1 MDLYDILGIRRDA
14 KPAEVR
20 RAYQK
25 LARLLHPDVNPGDP
39 AADERFRAVS
49 QAFEVLADA
58 DRRARYDRGE
68 AQPARPRAVPEVGFE
83 GFDFSAEVR
92 VGAID
97 FREIFDG
104 VLRPSKAQAAGGT
117 PGEDLEQATRVSF
130 EEALHG
136 TKRRVHLVRQERCE
150 TCEGRGE
157 VVLNPR
163 PCPPCQGTG
172 QVRTSRGRM
181 IFTRRC
187 SECDATGTL
196 GRRPCS
202 RCGGEGRAI
211 QSEWLEVQI
220 PPGVGQ
226 GSRVRLPGCGNAG
239 RRGGPSGDFILAIES
254 EPHSFYK
261 REGEDLSCQVPI
273 TIAEASLGA
282 HVEVPT
288 PDGPVTIEV
297 PAGTQTG
304 QRFRLRKRGMP
315 KLGEKGRGDLW
326 VAVRVWVPQVEDDES
341 RELLREFAR
350 RNPDDPRKGLIEGAA
365 PEAKR

>member
-1 MDLYDILGIRRDA
+1 MDLYEILCVRRDA

-39 AADERFRAVS
+39 AAAERFEAVS
-49 QAFEVLADA
+49 QAFEILADA
-58 DRRARYDRGE
+58 ERRARYDRGE
-68 AQPARPRAVPEVGFE
+68 TPPPPAPTVPEVGFQ
-83 GFDFSAEVR
+83 GFDFAAEVR
-92 VGAID
+92 VGSAD

-104 VLRPSKAQAAGGT
+104 VLKPAPASVPGSSR
-117 PGEDLEQATRVSF
+117 GEDLEQATRVTF
-130 EEALHG
+130 EEAFHG
-136 TKRRVHLVRQERCE
+136 TKRRVHLVRQERCQA
-150 TCEGRGE
+150 CEGRGQ
-157 VVLNPR
+157 VVLGSR
-163 PCPPCQGTG
+163 PCPKCEGSG

-187 SECDATGTL
+187 TACDATGNL

-202 RCGGEGRAI
+202 RCGGEGRTI

-226 GSRVRLPGCGNAG
+226 GNQVRLSGCGNAG
-239 RRGGPSGDFILAIES
+239 RLGGHPGDFVLDIES
-254 EPHSFYK
+254 EPHAFYK
-261 REGEDLSCQVPI
+261 REGQDLACQIPI
-273 TIAEASLGA
+273 TMVEAALGA

-288 PDGPVTIEV
+288 PDGPVTIEI
-297 PAGTQTG
+297 PAGTQAG

-326 VAVRVWVPQVEDDES
+326 VEVRVWVPAVDDDPS

-350 RNPDDPRKGLIEGAA
+350 RNPDDPRRGLIQGPA
-365 PEAKR
+365 PEVKR